1 MDGLDLQRYASV
13 VWTIGVVLF
22 AAVIAV
28 VIAAVVRAARRPP
41 ELHSAAERLQREV
54 PQQPEVETKLR
65 ELAELQQSGRIS
77 EVEYEQRRA
86 EVLAAAPGKH

>member
-1 MDGLDLQRYASV
+1 MDGLDLQRYGWV

-54 PQQPEVETKLR
+54 PQPPEVETKLR